1 MMFFLGLIIGLI
13 IGIGMVALLTGN
25 SYEDGYREG
34 YITAMQELRKG
45 RMS

>member
-1 MMFFLGLIIGLI
+1 MMFFLGLIIGAV

-34 YITAMQELRKG
+34 YFSAMHELRKG